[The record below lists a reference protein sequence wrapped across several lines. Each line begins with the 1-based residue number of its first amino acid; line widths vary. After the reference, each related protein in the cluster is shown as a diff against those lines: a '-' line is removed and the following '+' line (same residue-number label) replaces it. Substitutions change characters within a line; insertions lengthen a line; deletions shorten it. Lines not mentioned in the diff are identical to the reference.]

1 MGAVTVKAH
10 PAHQPAHRSEVG
22 KVTFH
27 TIFPNSNVEKLHSEP
42 FDDLNLTFFGFENPI
57 IFHAANA

>member
-27 TIFPNSNVEKLHSEP
+27 TTFPNSNVEKAHSKP
-42 FDDLNLTFFGFENPI
+42 FGDLNLTFFWI
-57 IFHAANA
+57 